1 MEHLGS
7 LKWYSSAVSRLSR
20 FQDVAGATFRGFWC
34 YTVRRRAWNTG
45 GNARKIADNSP
56 DAPGRNM
63 VQLYQ
68 IHHGF
73 HGKMLVSIYHLYKIA
88 IFLFCIYFP
97 RSWIMWST
105 GIHWGET
112 CDTLKLEAPARGLW
126 GEGPYFL
133 ENLGTLTTSYNYLQ
147 YSCSRLCVWEFLLM
161 S

>member
-1 MEHLGS
+1 MLLGEI
-7 LKWYSSAVSRLSR
+7 WYSCIKS
-20 FQDVAGATFRGFWC
+20 TMGF
-34 YTVRRRAWNTG
+34 
-45 GNARKIADNSP
+45 
-56 DAPGRNM
+56 M
-63 VQLYQ
+63 
-68 IHHGF
+68 
-73 HGKMLVSIYHLYKIA
+73 GKCWWVSIIYIKSQS
-88 IFLFCIYFP
+88 FCFVYTSP
-97 RSWIMWST
+97 EVGSCEAL